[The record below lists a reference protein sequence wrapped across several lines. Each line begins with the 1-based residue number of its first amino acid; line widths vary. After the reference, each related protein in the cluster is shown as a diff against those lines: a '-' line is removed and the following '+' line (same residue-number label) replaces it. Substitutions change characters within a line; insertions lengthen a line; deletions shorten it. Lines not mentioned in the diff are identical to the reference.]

1 MDAGCLR
8 IGKRLLDGGV
18 DDRLVHGVLLRDG
31 VGDEHTALHAE
42 GEVRLEHGRKLLRRI
57 DTVVNAEAAP
67 AGVEGGQFIGA
78 VADNGHTLGLQIL
91 QRQPQIQNGLGAGAH
106 DHDRGGAKLLKV
118 GGNVHRDLRSSVNA
132 ADAARGKDLDAR
144 HVSDY
149 HRGGDGGSAVGA
161 PCDDGCKV
169 TAACLCDLRSRL
181 AEILDLVGGET
192 RLEAAADYG
201 DGCGDGA
208 VFTDGLFNEQSR
220 FYVFGVGHTVGNYR
234 AFESND
240 GLALGESLSYFG

>member
-1 MDAGCLR
+1 M
-8 IGKRLLDGGV
+8 
-18 DDRLVHGVLLRDG
+18 
-31 VGDEHTALHAE
+31 
-42 GEVRLEHGRKLLRRI
+42 RLEHGRKLLWRI

-67 AGVEGGQFIGA
+67 AGVEGGQLIGA
-78 VADNGHTLGLQIL
+78 VADDGDALRLKIL
-91 QRQPQIQNGLGAGAH
+91 KGQTEVEDALCACAD

-118 GGNVHRDLRSSVNA
+118 GGNVHRDLRPSVNA

-161 PCDDGCKV
+161 PCDDGCEV

-220 FYVFGVGHTVGNYR
+220 FHVFGVGHTVGNYR